1 MSSGFNRDD
10 IKGFMRKVYSSQEIA
25 DTMVSGEDWKEKQRL
40 LNECGCEDLGNPP
53 LYEDHHGASP
63 TPDFGKVAGSFTPE
77 ELYSHFDI
85 DQDGTVSM
93 ENYADHIAY
102 HARHPEILAPYETKK
117 AESLSTARC
126 PDSYKK
132 AGDVMIQI
140 PRDVI
145 EMIKPIMQQLGVGCP
160 HSFAQALT
168 DVVGVAM
175 DGDVVKP
182 FSVE

>member
-1 MSSGFNRDD
+1 MSGFNRDD
-10 IKGFMRKVYSSQEIA
+10 VKNFMRKVYSSQEIT
-25 DTMVSGEDWKEKQRL
+25 DVSNERNDWDNKQRL
-40 LNECGCEDLGNPP
+40 LSECGCADPENPS
-53 LYEDHHGASP
+53 LYDDDHGASP
-63 TPDFGKVAGSFTPE
+63 TPDFGQVAGSFTPD

-102 HARHPEILAPYETKK
+102 HARHPEILAPYETIK
-117 AESLSTARC
+117 ASSLSTARC
-126 PDSYKK
+126 PESYKK

-145 EMIKPIMQQLGVGCP
+145 EMIKPLMKQLGVGCP

>member
-1 MSSGFNRDD
+1 MSGFNRDD
-10 IKGFMRKVYSSQEIA
+10 IKNFMRKVYSSQEIA
-25 DTMVSGEDWKEKQRL
+25 DTTAERNNWEDNQKL
-40 LNECGCEDLGNPP
+40 LNECGCEDEGNPS
-53 LYEDHHGASP
+53 LYEDDHGASL
-63 TPDFGKVAGSFTPE
+63 TPDFGEVAGSFTPE
-77 ELYSHFDI
+77 ELYRHFDI
-85 DQDGTVSM
+85 DGDGTVSM
-93 ENYADHIAY
+93 ENYADHVAY

-117 AESLSTARC
+117 AESVKSARC
-126 PDSYKK
+126 PDSYKR

-140 PRDVI
+140 PSDVI
-145 EMIKPIMQQLGVGCP
+145 EMIKPMMRQLGVGCP